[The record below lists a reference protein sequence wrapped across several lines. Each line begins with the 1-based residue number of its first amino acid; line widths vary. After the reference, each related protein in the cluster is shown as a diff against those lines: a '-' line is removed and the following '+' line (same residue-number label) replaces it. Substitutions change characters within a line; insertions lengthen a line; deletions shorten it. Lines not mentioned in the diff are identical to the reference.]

1 MELPAVPDTATLQ
14 PLGYSPRWQA
24 LFEPHAAAG
33 LVPGRVI
40 RSDRGSAL
48 IATAGGIVRAKPSVR
63 LVKAAAGPA
72 DLPAV
77 GDWVAARVAG
87 DLEVGLMEAILPRA
101 SAMTRGA
108 AGPRSEVQ
116 VLAANIDTVFVVHPI
131 ADPPNLRRI
140 ERELALAWE
149 SGAVPVVV
157 LTKAD
162 LSADV
167 EAARGAVEAVAP
179 GVVVLATN
187 ARAVDGA
194 EPLLAH
200 VSGHRTAVLIGPS
213 GAGKST
219 LINTL
224 LGEQRQTTREV
235 RVNDGRGRHTT
246 VARELI
252 GIPGGGILIDTPGLR
267 ELGLT
272 GSEDGIATVFPE
284 IDRLARSCRFRDCR
298 HEEEPGCAVRSA
310 VEAGVLP
317 AERVASYRK
326 LVREAEI
333 VAARTDARL
342 RAEERKKGKILG
354 RAIKDFFKRSDR
366 G

>member
-1 MELPAVPDTATLQ
+1 VTGDATLES
-14 PLGYSPRWQA
+14 LGYSPRWQA

-63 LVKAAAGPA
+63 LMKVAAGPA

-77 GDWVAARVAG
+77 GDWVAACVAG
-87 DLEVGLMEAILPRA
+87 DLEVGLMEAVLPRA

-108 AGPRSEVQ
+108 AGQRSELQ

-140 ERELALAWE
+140 ERELSLAWE

-162 LSADV
+162 LSPDA
-167 EAARGAVEAVAP
+167 ETARAAVEAVAV
-179 GVVVLATN
+179 GVAVLAVN
-187 ARAVDGA
+187 ALAVGGA

-200 VSGHRTAVLIGPS
+200 VAGRRTAVLIGPS

-224 LGEQRQTTREV
+224 LGERRQATREV
-235 RVNDGRGRHTT
+235 RVSDGRGRHTT
-246 VARELI
+246 VAREVI

-272 GSEDGIATVFPE
+272 GSEEGIASVFPE
-284 IDRLARSCRFRDCR
+284 IELLARSCRFRDCT
-298 HEEEPGCAVRSA
+298 HDDEPGCAVIAA
-310 VEAGVLP
+310 VAAGALP
-317 AERVASYRK
+317 AVRVASYRK
-326 LVREAEI
+326 LMREAE
-333 VAARTDARL
+333 VAAARTDARL
-342 RAEERKKGKILG
+342 RGEEKRKGKILG
-354 RAIKDFFKRSDR
+354 RAIKNFFKRTDKV
-366 G
+366 